1 MTVDRK
7 LLRRTV
13 LFGTPLLY
21 IVLGLIHPIE
31 DPRLGDATTVFIW
44 LHFAQLFLIAGLA
57 WSLWLLVEGLE
68 SRAATVTRA
77 LIVPYVILYTALD
90 SIAGLGMGGL
100 VEVAN
105 GLPADEQ
112 AVAERLMAELD
123 EPDVAG
129 YALWLGA
136 GLSWFAAVLAST
148 FALRGLGPRWAL
160 VLMALGALIFA
171 VGHPKPPGPVGMTL
185 FLAGVVWLELRPA
198 RAEARGLPTAQPT
211 MSS

>member
-1 MTVDRK
+1 MTADRV
-7 LLRRTV
+7 LLRRAI

-21 IVLGLIHPIE
+21 IVLGIIHPFE
-31 DPRLGDATTVFIW
+31 DPRLGDATQVFIA

-68 SRAATVTRA
+68 SRAATVTRV
-77 LIVPYVILYTALD
+77 LIVPYAILYTALD

-100 VEVAN
+100 VQVAN
-105 GLPADEQ
+105 DLPVAQQ
-112 AVAERLMAELD
+112 AVADRIIVELD

-136 GLSWFAAVLAST
+136 GLSWFAAAFAATLA
-148 FALRGLGPRWAL
+148 LKGRGPRAAL

-171 VGHPKPPGPVGMTL
+171 VGHPKPPGPVGMAL
-185 FLAGVVWLELRPA
+185 FFAGVVWLELR
-198 RAEARGLPTAQPT
+198 RREAEAPQAVSAQPA
-211 MSS
+211 